1 MIVLSA
7 GISRYLRLPEWLARD
22 AYQALALCRSAVL
35 GRAAQTKIQTLRRLD
50 GHLNSILIAS
60 ESVREAAAAAAGP
73 HFKLALTLEALCL
86 RLTFK

>member
-22 AYQALALCRSAVL
+22 AYQALALCRSTVL

-50 GHLNSILIAS
+50 G
-60 ESVREAAAAAAGP
+60 R
-73 HFKLALTLEALCL
+73 LCI
-86 RLTFK
+86 

>member
-35 GRAAQTKIQTLRRLD
+35 GRAAQTKIQTLRCLD

-60 ESVREAAAAAAGP
+60 ESVREAAAAAGP
-73 HFKLALTLEALCL
+73 HFKLALTLEALRL